1 MGIETHINLGA
12 HRDTVED
19 GVQPVIRNFIY
30 DLRNRMV
37 VSFNEPKTGREYKRG
52 KKGQRV
58 HRASAPGEA
67 PAVDFGHLQNS
78 LDVDVSNPLKG
89 VLSIGAIHGLFLEV
103 GTDRIAP
110 RPFVVPA
117 IKGALEQLS

>member
-1 MGIETHINLGA
+1 MSIEVKLNQA
-12 HRDTVED
+12 AFSDTVED

-37 VSFNEPKTGREYKRG
+37 VSFNEPKSGREYKRG
-52 KKGQRV
+52 SRV

-67 PAVDFGHLQNS
+67 PGVDTGNLQNS
-78 LDVDVSNPLKG
+78 IQVEFPTPIKG
-89 VLSIGAIHGLFLEV
+89 VLTIGAEQGPLLED

-110 RPFVVPA
+110 RPFVAPA
-117 IKGALEQLS
+117 LKGALEQLS

>member
-1 MGIETHINLGA
+1 MSYK
-12 HRDTVED
+12 VELNQAAFAGEVKD
-19 GVQPVIRNFIY
+19 GVHPVISGFIF
-30 DLRNRMV
+30 DLRNRMI
-37 VSFNEPKTGREYKRG
+37 VSFQAPKTGRTYKRG
-52 KKGQRV
+52 KRT

-78 LDVDVSNPLKG
+78 LQPDFPTPLKG
-89 VLSIGAIHGLFLEV
+89 VLTIGAEHGLYLEE
-103 GTDRIAP
+103 GTRHIAP

>member
-1 MGIETHINLGA
+1 MSIETHINLGA
-12 HRDTVED
+12 FTGEIED
-19 GVQPVIRNFIY
+19 GVHPVIRNFIY

-37 VSFNEPKTGREYKRG
+37 VSFNEPKTGREYKVTKN
-52 KKGQRV
+52 KKRP

-67 PAVDFGHLQNS
+67 PAVDTGHLQNS
-78 LDVDVSNPLKG
+78 LQVDFPTPVKG
-89 VLSIGAIHGLFLEV
+89 VLSIGAEYAVFLET

>member
-1 MGIETHINLGA
+1 MSIEVNINLGA
-12 HRDTVED
+12 FTDDIED
-19 GVQPVIRNFIY
+19 GVHPVIRHFIY

-37 VSFNEPKTGREYKRG
+37 VSFNEPKTGREYKRSKN
-52 KKGQRV
+52 KKRP

-67 PAVDFGHLQNS
+67 PAVDIGNLQNS
-78 LDVDVSNPLKG
+78 LDVDFPTPIKG
-89 VLSIGAIHGLFLEV
+89 VLSIGAEYGQWLET

>member
-1 MGIETHINLGA
+1 MNAEVNINSGA
-12 HRDTVED
+12 FRQEIED

-37 VSFNEPKTGREYKRG
+37 VSFNEPKTGKTYKRG
-52 KKGQRV
+52 KKGKRV
-58 HRASAPGEA
+58 HQASAPGEP
-67 PAVDFGHLQNS
+67 PAVDFGTLQNS
-78 LDVDVSNPLKG
+78 IEPTFPSPTKG
-89 VLSIGAIHGLFLEV
+89 VLSIGAAHGLFLEL
-103 GTDRIAP
+103 GTERIAP

>member
-1 MGIETHINLGA
+1 MSIEVHLNPAAFQGE
-12 HRDTVED
+12 VED
-19 GVQPVIRNFIY
+19 GIHPVIRNFIY

-37 VSFNEPKTGREYKRG
+37 VSFNEPKSGKTYPRG
-52 KKGQRV
+52 KRV
-58 HRASAPGEA
+58 HQASAPGEA
-67 PAVDFGHLQNS
+67 PAVEFGNLQNS
-78 LDVDVSNPLKG
+78 LKTDFPTPLKG
-89 VLSIGAIHGLFLEV
+89 VLSIGAEYARWLEE

>member
-1 MGIETHINLGA
+1 MTTRVTLNQDA
-12 HRDTVED
+12 FDDTVEN

-37 VSFNEPKTGREYKRG
+37 VSFNEPKSGREYKRSG
-52 KKGQRV
+52 GV

-67 PAVDFGHLQNS
+67 PGVDTGNLQNS
-78 LDVDVSNPLKG
+78 IQVEFPSPIKG
-89 VLSIGAIHGLFLEV
+89 VLSIGAEYAQFLEE

-110 RPFVVPA
+110 RPFVAPA
-117 IKGALEQLS
+117 LKGALELLS